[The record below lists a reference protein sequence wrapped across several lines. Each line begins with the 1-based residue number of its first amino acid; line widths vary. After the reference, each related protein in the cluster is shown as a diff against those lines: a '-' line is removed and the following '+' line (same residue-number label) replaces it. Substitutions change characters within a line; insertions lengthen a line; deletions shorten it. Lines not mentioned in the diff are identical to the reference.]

1 MTRLIATLRTR
12 LDQRA
17 RYKRTLR
24 ELRRMSL
31 DTALDLDIYRR
42 YAYRR
47 TLYTLRN
54 LPERT
59 RMDCDIAGHENEIAR
74 RAVYGA

>member
-1 MTRLIATLRTR
+1 MTRLIATLKTR

-31 DTALDLDIYRR
+31 DTALDLDIYRGDL
-42 YAYRR
+42 RR
-47 TLYTLRN
+47 
-54 LPERT
+54 
-59 RMDCDIAGHENEIAR
+59 IASE
-74 RAVYGA
+74 AVYGQARA

>member
-1 MTRLIATLRTR
+1 MTVLNTL
-12 LDQRA
+12 
-17 RYKRTLR
+17 
-24 ELRRMSL
+24 
-31 DTALDLDIYRR
+31 YRR

-47 TLYTLRN
+47 ALSTLRT

-59 RMDCDIAGHENEIAR
+59 RMDCDIVGHEAELAR

>member
-1 MTRLIATLRTR
+1 MTVLN
-12 LDQRA
+12 
-17 RYKRTLR
+17 
-24 ELRRMSL
+24 S
-31 DTALDLDIYRR
+31 IYRR

-47 TLYTLRN
+47 ALYTLQN

-59 RMDCDIAGHENEIAR
+59 RMDCDILGRETEVAR

>member
-1 MTRLIATLRTR
+1 RRPQHRRRTDDMTVLN
-12 LDQRA
+12 
-17 RYKRTLR
+17 
-24 ELRRMSL
+24 S
-31 DTALDLDIYRR
+31 IYRR

-47 TLYTLRN
+47 ALYTLRN

-59 RMDCDIAGHENEIAR
+59 RMDCDIAGHETEIAR

>member
-1 MTRLIATLRTR
+1 MTVLN
-12 LDQRA
+12 
-17 RYKRTLR
+17 
-24 ELRRMSL
+24 S
-31 DTALDLDIYRR
+31 IYRR

-47 TLYTLRN
+47 ALYTLRN

-59 RMDCDIAGHENEIAR
+59 RMDCDIAGHETEIAR